1 MLLQDFVAGLA
12 CIMVS
17 SHTVESD
24 YSILKLTKSDQRM
37 CLSNTALEEQMH
49 CKQQCKQHKQ
59 QVHYALIL
67 SKIT

>member
-37 CLSNTALEEQMH
+37 CLSNTALEGEV
-49 CKQQCKQHKQ
+49 QCRVHKQ
-59 QVHYALIL
+59 LVHLCFDLI
-67 SKIT
+67 